1 MLLMALLMIL
11 RSNVSKTGTRSR
23 NGSVDKE
30 FVHQATL

>member
-11 RSNVSKTGTRSR
+11 RNNVSKTGKRSG
-23 NGSVDKE
+23 NGSVNKG